1 MKQSILIIC
10 LLLFFYTHSQSK
22 IDSLTNVVKTTTSDK
37 IKGET
42 YLELG
47 QEYAGVNLDQDMKYF
62 DQGVALALKKKE

>member
-1 MKQSILIIC
+1 M
-10 LLLFFYTHSQSK
+10 FFYTHSQSK